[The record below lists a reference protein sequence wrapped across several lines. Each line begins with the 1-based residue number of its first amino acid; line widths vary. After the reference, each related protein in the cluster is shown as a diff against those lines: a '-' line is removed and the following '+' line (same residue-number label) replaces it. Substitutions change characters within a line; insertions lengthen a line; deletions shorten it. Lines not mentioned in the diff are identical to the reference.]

1 VHYRYIFARDPW
13 FFSRIININREPKE
27 STFVPL
33 WVFLF
38 FKFVPIV
45 WVMKDDKVLTTTG
58 GVPNFDKTHFV
69 KTCSTWENEGQQNE
83 KELEGSSIR
92 IISILGGKERE
103 EI

>member
-1 VHYRYIFARDPW
+1 
-13 FFSRIININREPKE
+13 
-27 STFVPL
+27 
-33 WVFLF
+33 
-38 FKFVPIV
+38 
-45 WVMKDDKVLTTTG
+45 MKDDKVLTTTG